1 MNAASKIASED
12 FARRQIGRGYSKA
25 AYRVLGRTELRVS
38 AVGFGA
44 YRVDT
49 GTPEHRLAL
58 EKALQEGC
66 NLIDTS
72 TNYTDG
78 ESERCIGES
87 LAGMAHREEIC
98 RDETV
103 VVSKI
108 GYVQGQN
115 LQRAREREAAGEAFP
130 EMVKISDDCWHCLH
144 PVFLADQLTR
154 SLERLKLERLDV
166 CLLHNPE
173 YFLEEA
179 HRQAADPEA
188 SRQEFYRRIRVAF
201 THFEEEVRAGR
212 IEWYGVSSNS
222 LGADLGDPEATS
234 LGRMLEAAKRAARE
248 AGRQEGD
255 HHFAVAQLPMNLF
268 EQDPCTVRK
277 EGPEGRL
284 STLAFARQ
292 QNIGILVNRPLNAFY
307 QGRLIRLA
315 DFRMEPPGISL
326 REALDRVTRLEQE
339 LDDRIAGHLKTS
351 AGKPM
356 TGFFSWGAQLAGAVG
371 ELGGYEQWQVI
382 QDHQITPRLFHA
394 VRSMRSGLPEDLAG
408 TFEGWLERYLPVLGD
423 LLAILRADCAAR
435 SQKRSDE
442 IAASLNRGL
451 PPAIRGETLSRK
463 ALHLVASVPGVHC
476 VLNGMRHPDYVAD
489 SMEILKWEPLAEA
502 EKLLGVQ

>member
-115 LQRAREREAAGEAFP
+115 LHRAREREAAGEAFP

-179 HRQAADPEA
+179 HRQAADPA
-188 SRQEFYRRIRVAF
+188 LI
-201 THFEEEVRAGR
+201 
-212 IEWYGVSSNS
+212 
-222 LGADLGDPEATS
+222 ADAL
-234 LGRMLEAAKRAARE
+234 
-248 AGRQEGD
+248 
-255 HHFAVAQLPMNLF
+255 
-268 EQDPCTVRK
+268 RK
-277 EGPEGRL
+277 
-284 STLAFARQ
+284 Q
-292 QNIGILVNRPLNAFY
+292 
-307 QGRLIRLA
+307 
-315 DFRMEPPGISL
+315 GIS
-326 REALDRVTRLEQE
+326 RL
-339 LDDRIAGHLKTS
+339 
-351 AGKPM
+351 
-356 TGFFSWGAQLAGAVG
+356 
-371 ELGGYEQWQVI
+371 
-382 QDHQITPRLFHA
+382 LF
-394 VRSMRSGLPEDLAG
+394 
-408 TFEGWLERYLPVLGD
+408 
-423 LLAILRADCAAR
+423 
-435 SQKRSDE
+435 
-442 IAASLNRGL
+442 
-451 PPAIRGETLSRK
+451 
-463 ALHLVASVPGVHC
+463 
-476 VLNGMRHPDYVAD
+476 
-489 SMEILKWEPLAEA
+489 
-502 EKLLGVQ
+502 